1 MGSVALVLTSL
12 VMSIR
17 TSGKEKI
24 NACSISDFSLS
35 IFIFSLILKSPLI
48 FHISFCVNS
57 HISIYLHKI
66 SSLSDL
72 LFTNKHYHTH
82 YDNSKHEMYE
92 FKAFYGIALY
102 MGFDSDNKFEFSLV
116 ISI

>member
-1 MGSVALVLTSL
+1 M
-12 VMSIR
+12 
-17 TSGKEKI
+17 
-24 NACSISDFSLS
+24 
-35 IFIFSLILKSPLI
+35 
-48 FHISFCVNS
+48 
-57 HISIYLHKI
+57 
-66 SSLSDL
+66 
-72 LFTNKHYHTH
+72 FTNKHYHTY